1 MVRFDAQRVR
11 NEIVIWIRNWFTY
24 NGPQASAVIGISGGK
39 DSTITAALLTEAL
52 GKDRVY
58 GVLMPQGIQS
68 DIDDSKLV
76 VNILGIESLV
86 VNIESTVNELFSVI
100 PNLSKDALIN
110 TPPRIRMATLYAIA
124 ASLPNEGRVAN
135 TCNLSEDYIGYSTK
149 YGDSAGDFAPL
160 AGLTV
165 QEVLAIGDTIE
176 YLPKELVHKTP
187 SDGLCGATD
196 EDRFG
201 FTYAVL
207 DRYIRDGICE
217 DTTIQTKIDRMH
229 LANEHKLKVIPAYRM
244 KNEQG

>member
-1 MVRFDAQRVR
+1 MTSFDAKKVR
-11 NEIVIWIRNWFTY
+11 GEIVAWIRDWFAE
-24 NGPQASAVIGISGGK
+24 NGPKANAVIGLSGGK

-52 GKDRVY
+52 GKDRVF
-58 GVLMPQGIQS
+58 GVLMPQGIQP

-76 VNILGIESLV
+76 VDVLGIASAE
-86 VNIESTVNELFSVI
+86 VNVGPAVKELLAAI
-100 PNLSKDALIN
+100 PNPSRDAEIN

-124 ASLPNEGRVAN
+124 ASLPNGGRVAN

-176 YLPKELVHKTP
+176 CLPGKLVHKAP
-187 SDGLCGATD
+187 SDGLCGSTD

-207 DRYIRDGICE
+207 DKYIREGVCE
-217 DTTIQTKIDRMH
+217 DATIQAKIDRMH
-229 LANEHKLKVIPAYRM
+229 LANLHKLKVIPAFRM
-244 KNEQG
+244 KEE